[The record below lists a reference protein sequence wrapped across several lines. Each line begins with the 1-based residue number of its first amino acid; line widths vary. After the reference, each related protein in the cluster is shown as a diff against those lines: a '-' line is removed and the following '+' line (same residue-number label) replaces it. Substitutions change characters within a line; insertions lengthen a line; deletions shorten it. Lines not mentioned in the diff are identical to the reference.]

1 MSVLGR
7 ALRRQRGRIAAGVAL
22 LCLHQTSEALVPVA
36 IGLVI
41 DRAVATSDTGALL
54 VSLAGLAVLF
64 TVLAFAWR
72 MGSRFGNAAGE
83 HEAHL
88 MRVEI
93 AGRALDP
100 RGQRSGLRDGELLSV
115 TASDTEQA
123 SEIVR
128 AGALMV
134 AGCVALIVAAVSL
147 LLVEPLLGIGVLL
160 GVPVVVLG
168 LQSLAPLL
176 TRRSEAQQAALAA
189 TTALA
194 VDLVTGLRVLRGLG
208 AQHHA
213 AGRYAA
219 ASGRAL
225 TDTLRAADTKGLH
238 LGLTTTVNGLLLAVI
253 TGFAG
258 WFALQGRITVGEL
271 VAVVGLAQ
279 FIAEPVQLLGF
290 CVQMWAS
297 ARASARRVARVLEA
311 EPMVTP
317 GTADVPAAGAA
328 GVPATAPPRV
338 RFEGIGYG
346 GLGDLRLRLDAG
358 EIVAV
363 LAHEPRDADELLA
376 LLAGTVPRDGYRGSV
391 EIDGVPLEKLSLDA
405 ARGVVLVERHDVTLF
420 EGSLRANIAVSGALP
435 DATILAAAS
444 VAAAEDVL
452 TGGLDHELVERGGNL
467 SGGQRQRVALARALA
482 ADPPVLV
489 LHDPTTAVDAVT
501 EALIADRLATARSG
515 SVRATL
521 IVTSSPALLRSAHRV
536 AVLDGGRIVAEGTH
550 DELVD
555 TDERYRAAVLR

>member
-1 MSVLGR
+1 MSVLRR

-41 DRAVATSDTGALL
+41 DRVVATSDTEALL

-134 AGCVALIVAAVSL
+134 AGCVALTVAAVSL

-160 GVPVVVLG
+160 GVPLVVLG

-219 ASGRAL
+219 ASRRAL

-238 LGLTTTVNGLLLAVI
+238 LGLTTMVNGLLLAVI

-311 EPMVTP
+311 DPMVTP
-317 GTADVPAAGAA
+317 GTAGVSAPA
-328 GVPATAPPRV
+328 PSRV

-376 LLAGTVPRDGYRGSV
+376 LLAGTVPRDGYQGSV

-420 EGSLRANIAVSGALP
+420 EGSLRANIAVSGDLP

-452 TGGLDHELVERGGNL
+452 TGGLDHELVERGANL

-515 SVRATL
+515 SARATL
-521 IVTSSPALLRSAHRV
+521 IVTSSPALLRAAHRV
-536 AVLDGGRIVAEGTH
+536 AVLDGGRIVTEGTH